1 MEISEEPYDSDPGGA
16 LVLRSSPAANLM
28 FVLLAGILV
37 VGTVLGGARIVAA
50 MAPMMILLASVP
62 IAIVGL
68 ALCILFSAS
77 IHALCASLRPTNWSV
92 QVGSQSLVI
101 NLRDYRN
108 AKPGEP
114 VPALTIPLGEI
125 RKTLEVTEHWTR
137 LGRGPSKVIRV
148 VQRKYV
154 DLILN
159 GIDTAPLAAVLLK
172 ERRRNS
178 QKSPTDNRGSKI
190 RFHDLGVIV
199 VQPGIVRLTSSKRL
213 VEALSH
219 LIRFDQPQR
228 VDLDDQ
234 LASEP
239 SLLRARAM
247 DLRGER
253 VQATN
258 MLARE
263 EGLSHSEARELLD
276 KVLKPDCV

>member
-1 MEISEEPYDSDPGGA
+1 MEIFEEAYDSDPGGA
-16 LVLRSSPAANLM
+16 LVLRSSPAGNLI

-37 VGTVLGGARIVAA
+37 MGAVLGGARIVAA
-50 MAPMMILLASVP
+50 MAPMVILLASVP
-62 IAIVGL
+62 IAMVGL
-68 ALCILFSAS
+68 ALCVMFSAS

-125 RKTLEVTEHWTR
+125 SKTVEVTEQWTR
-137 LGRGPSKVIRV
+137 QGRGPSKDSHA

-154 DLILN
+154 DLILQ

-178 QKSPTDNRGSKI
+178 QKSPTENRGSKI

-199 VQPGIVRLTSSKRL
+199 VQSGVVRLASSKRL
-213 VEALSH
+213 VEVLSH
-219 LIRFDQPQR
+219 LMKFDQPQR
-228 VDLDDQ
+228 IDLDDQ

-258 MLARE
+258 MLAQE

-276 KVLKPDCV
+276 QALEPDCW